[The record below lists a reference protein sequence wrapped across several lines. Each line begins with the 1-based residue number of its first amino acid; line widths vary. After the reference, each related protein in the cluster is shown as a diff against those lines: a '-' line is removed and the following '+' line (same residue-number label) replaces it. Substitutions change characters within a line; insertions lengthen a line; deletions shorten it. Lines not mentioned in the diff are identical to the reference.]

1 MSVTDQKCL
10 DLERYRRTVATR
22 PERRGIPSSTAKSS
36 LPGPTSASSKPSSS
50 TKSCSNKIVSTCDEL
65 EGQLENTKPQTPR
78 SAPTPLS
85 RKIRQQI
92 LKSDKTPSP
101 APHTPHVSSS
111 LTRATAS
118 SAAARRARL
127 EKHRNIVSHRT
138 TLSRDSRSQ
147 RSSVTAG
154 TPVNNAAALPNTAF
168 FTPSPRAVSNLS
180 PKDTRGVPRPA
191 TTSRKTT
198 RHAGSPNT
206 NETQLVV
213 SGFTATPNRTRATK
227 SPRSQQTTNS
237 APTNS
242 IRDGRISSRS
252 PRADRLTPSH
262 RTPLHS
268 TTRDTNQQ
276 RSISKDD
283 EQPSTRRNLDKRSA
297 RLKFADEFAGEISR
311 CRALTAKLKAIPKQP
326 AAPDIPVY
334 IRKRPIFPDEL
345 ENGDFDVVEKLEDGI
360 VTIYKASMQPD
371 MRTKTVQPFSLAF
384 SHVFD
389 EVASNEDIY
398 KTVVH
403 PLVLEAQAGGKST
416 LLCFGQTGSG
426 KTYSMTAMER
436 FVAEELFLCNRQE
449 PQCDKAEVVLQCLE
463 LSGKLCRDL
472 IGNSEVRVMEQGDN
486 TVHFVNAESVSVSS
500 VEDLMQALAQAKARR
515 ATQSTERND
524 VSSRSHGVCQISLK
538 TGGRLLLVDCAG
550 TERRHDSLYHDR
562 ARQAESA
569 EINASL
575 YALKKCLRARAARD
589 AHVSYR
595 SSLLTR
601 VLRDTLENPN
611 SKLAILATIAPNG
624 TDFEHSFET
633 LMAVAQLYNTTC
645 EAGPVRTI
653 RTESAECRAVAPKNW
668 THEQL
673 VSWMKQKR
681 LWNGCEQKISPALNG
696 RQVMRMSKIH
706 LRNAFYEDSEWQKAD
721 LLFNLLRAETDRVA
735 RMELKR
741 RISSKA
747 VAST

>member
-1 MSVTDQKCL
+1 
-10 DLERYRRTVATR
+10 
-22 PERRGIPSSTAKSS
+22 
-36 LPGPTSASSKPSSS
+36 
-50 TKSCSNKIVSTCDEL
+50 
-65 EGQLENTKPQTPR
+65 
-78 SAPTPLS
+78 
-85 RKIRQQI
+85 
-92 LKSDKTPSP
+92 
-101 APHTPHVSSS
+101 
-111 LTRATAS
+111 
-118 SAAARRARL
+118 
-127 EKHRNIVSHRT
+127 
-138 TLSRDSRSQ
+138 
-147 RSSVTAG
+147 
-154 TPVNNAAALPNTAF
+154 
-168 FTPSPRAVSNLS
+168 
-180 PKDTRGVPRPA
+180 
-191 TTSRKTT
+191 
-198 RHAGSPNT
+198 
-206 NETQLVV
+206 
-213 SGFTATPNRTRATK
+213 
-227 SPRSQQTTNS
+227 
-237 APTNS
+237 
-242 IRDGRISSRS
+242 
-252 PRADRLTPSH
+252 
-262 RTPLHS
+262 
-268 TTRDTNQQ
+268 
-276 RSISKDD
+276 
-283 EQPSTRRNLDKRSA
+283 
-297 RLKFADEFAGEISR
+297 
-311 CRALTAKLKAIPKQP
+311 
-326 AAPDIPVY
+326 IPVY

-436 FVAEELFLCNRQE
+436 FIAEELFLCNRQE

-515 ATQSTERND
+515 TTQSTERND

-633 LMAVAQLYNTTC
+633 L
-645 EAGPVRTI
+645 
-653 RTESAECRAVAPKNW
+653 
-668 THEQL
+668 
-673 VSWMKQKR
+673 
-681 LWNGCEQKISPALNG
+681 
-696 RQVMRMSKIH
+696 
-706 LRNAFYEDSEWQKAD
+706 
-721 LLFNLLRAETDRVA
+721 
-735 RMELKR
+735 
-741 RISSKA
+741 
-747 VAST
+747 